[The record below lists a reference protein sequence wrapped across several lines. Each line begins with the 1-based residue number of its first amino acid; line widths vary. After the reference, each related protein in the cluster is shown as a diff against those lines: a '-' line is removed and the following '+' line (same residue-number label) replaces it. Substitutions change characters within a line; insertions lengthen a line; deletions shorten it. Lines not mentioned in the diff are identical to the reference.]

1 MFPLGVSSGSNHWVS
16 TGLDAAVTNLQHLRW
31 MFSICCFCLDFSQ
44 SLHTICFELWAHS
57 GANGSCAN
65 EMEFVWSHD
74 LIDAVLCLVSTKWPL
89 FSLLFVLFQP
99 PQMLWKPLVLTRCNK
114 SALSCDLWPAGPLR
128 CVQNCRLIAERVLTD
143 DCNAS
148 VAICRRSVMHL
159 VALTAADC
167 WSVMQPLASNAAGL

>member
-74 LIDAVLCLVSTKWPL
+74 LIDAVLCLVSTKLPL
-89 FSLLFVLFQP
+89 FFSPFCAFSASPDALKATGAYKVQQICTQLRFMARWATSLCAKLSINS
-99 PQMLWKPLVLTRCNK
+99 KK
-114 SALSCDLWPAGPLR
+114 SANR
-128 CVQNCRLIAERVLTD
+128 RLQCFCCNLQEV
-143 DCNAS
+143 CNAS
-148 VAICRRSVMHL
+148 CGPHCSWLL
-159 VALTAADC
+159 VC
-167 WSVMQPLASNAAGL
+167 NAATGF